1 MTMRPAD
8 VLALVRD
15 ELAQQAQSAYDECAR
30 IDQLL
35 SPPRDSWTDLGR
47 PDGDRQG
54 ESRRLLN
61 IFHSEG
67 LKIAKWP

>member
-30 IDQLL
+30 IDDLL
-35 SPPRDSWTDLGR
+35 TPPRDSWTDLGR

-54 ESRRLLN
+54 ESRCLRRLAHLAP
-61 IFHSEG
+61 
-67 LKIAKWP
+67 L